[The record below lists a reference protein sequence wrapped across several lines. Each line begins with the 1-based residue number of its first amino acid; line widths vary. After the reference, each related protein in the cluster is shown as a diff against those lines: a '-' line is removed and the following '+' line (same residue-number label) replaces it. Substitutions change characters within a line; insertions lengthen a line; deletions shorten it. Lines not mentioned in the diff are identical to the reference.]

1 MAVTVPASTWRAL
14 ARRLADELD
23 GDGDLRT
30 PQWRDALLAVPR
42 HEFVPRYYVPESDAR
57 PLRWV
62 THEPHDT
69 ESIQRWLDLVYSPT
83 TLITALADYV
93 DRGIRAPVS
102 SSTKPDLMIRMLE
115 ALDVTDGM
123 RVLEIGTGTGYNAAL
138 LAHRLGSQHVCS
150 VDIDPQLVSDA
161 RQRLA
166 KLGYTPTVVTA
177 DGTDGLAEHAPFDR
191 LIATCAVFAVPGTW
205 IEQLRPGGLALA
217 HVEGPLGAGNL
228 IALRRGSAPVLQGRF
243 LPWWG
248 CFMRRRATAGA
259 TVGSPLPVRTTEP
272 SVIRHTALD
281 PAELDGG
288 KHFPF
293 LAQLYLPPGMFRS
306 ISVDDDQV
314 AVTQLRAPDGSWC
327 TINREPDATGHR
339 TVREA
344 GPTPLWANVE
354 TAWQRW
360 QQLGAPAWHEFGLT
374 ATAPSH
380 HVWLRDP
387 HHGPRW
393 ALSTPLPYQVTGS

>member
-1 MAVTVPASTWRAL
+1 LLMVVAVPASTWRAL

-42 HEFVPRYYVPESDAR
+42 HEFVPRYYLPEPDAR

-62 THEPHDT
+62 AHEPRDT
-69 ESIQRWLDLVYSPT
+69 ESTQRWLDLVYSPT

-93 DRGIRAPVS
+93 DRGVQVPVS

-115 ALDVTDGM
+115 ALEVADGM

-138 LAHRLGSQHVCS
+138 LAHRLGSQQVCS
-150 VDIDPQLVSDA
+150 VDIDPQFVSAA
-161 RQRLA
+161 RHQLA
-166 KLGYTPTVVTA
+166 RLGYTPIVVAA
-177 DGTDGLAEHAPFDR
+177 DGAAGLAEHAPFDR
-191 LIATCAVFAVPGTW
+191 IIASCALFAVPEAW
-205 IEQLRPGGLALA
+205 IEQLRPGGLALV

-228 IALRRGSAPVLQGRF
+228 LALRRDVAPVLQGRF

-248 CFMRRRATAGA
+248 CFMHRRAAVGA
-259 TVGSPLPVRTTEP
+259 TVGSPLPARTAEP
-272 SVIRHTALD
+272 PVTRHTALD

-288 KHFPF
+288 RSFPF
-293 LAQLYLPPGMFRS
+293 LAQLYLSPGMFRS
-306 ISVDDDQV
+306 ISVDDEQV

-327 TINREPDATGHR
+327 TISREPDATGRHI
-339 TVREA
+339 VREA

-360 QQLGAPAWHEFGLT
+360 QQLGTPACHEFGLT
-374 ATAPSH
+374 ATATAH
-380 HVWLRDP
+380 HVWLGDP
-387 HHGPRW
+387 HRGPRW
-393 ALSTPLPYQVTGS
+393 ALPTPEG